1 MIVSLTKNEPEHPS
15 RIVDRYLSRYNI
27 EPNLGQNFLIDPSPI
42 RTSIQAASNLGL
54 NNDSHVLEIG
64 PGPGVLSVELLRLCS
79 KVTAVE
85 ISQNAC
91 DFLESELN
99 HEDLNLFNDDALS
112 IQWPDNITHVVAN
125 IPYGI
130 SSPILEKIQEHHHS
144 NPLMGISLLVQREFA
159 HRMVMKSIPKD
170 RGPLGIALWLDFE
183 CKLISDVP
191 PSSFRPQPD
200 VYSSIVTLRP
210 VSRIEL
216 QDVSRKLVRRISSW
230 CFGRRRRKMRTSLR
244 DIPRRILKIG
254 KWSSSD
260 WLRILDNLENE
271 GGNLQGFMDKR
282 PEELTPEQWTSICR
296 IIAR

>member
-170 RGPLGIALWLDFE
+170 RTYLF
-183 CKLISDVP
+183 
-191 PSSFRPQPD
+191 
-200 VYSSIVTLRP
+200 
-210 VSRIEL
+210 
-216 QDVSRKLVRRISSW
+216 
-230 CFGRRRRKMRTSLR
+230 
-244 DIPRRILKIG
+244 
-254 KWSSSD
+254 
-260 WLRILDNLENE
+260 
-271 GGNLQGFMDKR
+271 
-282 PEELTPEQWTSICR
+282 
-296 IIAR
+296 